1 MRTRGEHLIMSAMGN
16 KNCIDFM
23 CQGTGTIA
31 DCWEANVANVIVAN
45 PNLMDNHQAVF
56 AEEMAEEHETVV
68 LGRLG

>member
-1 MRTRGEHLIMSAMGN
+1 MSTRG
-16 KNCIDFM
+16 KRKWIDLM
-23 CQGTGTIA
+23 CPGTGTIA
-31 DCWEANVANVIVAN
+31 DCWEVKVANVIVAN